1 MWLKMN
7 RLFLVAAMAAVLVIG
22 LFAGRP
28 ALAATYIAFDLTPSS
43 FIQSRGDF
51 ANGTQYV
58 GSGTT
63 DNKYWQPI
71 LWNDN
76 SGNYSILGNDKGT
89 IIGPMRNC
97 GSQQVGFGSLWNGT
111 ADSRVYLTTP
121 NSFFSAVTG
130 TNGTQQVG
138 YLGPNYRATLWNGGP
153 DKYIDLH
160 PNGYWDSQ
168 ALGISGTQ
176 AFGYASSQYPHAMIW
191 NVNANTSIDLNPNEY
206 DCSEILGSNGIQQV
220 GTSWNVNDLQSHA
233 ILWSGSKDNIIDL
246 TPAGFTTCFA
256 NGINGTQQVGDGHG
270 PATNNNE
277 HALLWNGTVDGY
289 IDLHQFLPIDFS
301 QSVANTI
308 DAEGNIIGTAYYA
321 SGQSRAIL
329 WVPVPEPS
337 TLVLLGIGMIGLI
350 GYTWRKRQ

>member
-1 MWLKMN
+1 
-7 RLFLVAAMAAVLVIG
+7 MAAALDVG
-22 LFAGRP
+22 LLAGRP
-28 ALAATYIAFDLTPSS
+28 ALAITYMAIDLTPSG

-51 ANGTQYV
+51 ASGTVYV

-71 LWNDN
+71 LWNDY
-76 SGNYSILGNDKGT
+76 SGNYSILGNDKAT
-89 IIGPMRNC
+89 IVNSMQNC

-111 ADSRVYLTTP
+111 ADSRVYLTDP

-138 YLGPNYRATLWNGGP
+138 YLGPYYRATLWNGSSGN
-153 DKYIDLH
+153 YIDLH
-160 PNGYWDSQ
+160 PNGYLESRSF
-168 ALGISGTQ
+168 GISGSQ
-176 AFGYASSQYPHAMIW
+176 AFGYASTADPYHPWHAMIW
-191 NVNANTSIDLNPNEY
+191 DVNTNTSDDLNPDGF
-206 DCSEILGSNGIQQV
+206 DCSEILGSNGVQQV
-220 GTSWNVNDLQSHA
+220 GTAWNFNDLQSHA
-233 ILWSGSKDNIIDL
+233 ILWSGRKDNVIDL

-256 NGINGTQQVGDGHG
+256 NGINGTQQVGYGHG

-289 IDLHQFLPIDFS
+289 IDLQQFLPNDFT
-301 QSVANTI
+301 QSAANTI

-329 WVPVPEPS
+329 WVPVSEPS
-337 TLVLLGIGMIGLI
+337 TFILLGIGMIGLI
-350 GYTWRKRQ
+350 SYTWWKR